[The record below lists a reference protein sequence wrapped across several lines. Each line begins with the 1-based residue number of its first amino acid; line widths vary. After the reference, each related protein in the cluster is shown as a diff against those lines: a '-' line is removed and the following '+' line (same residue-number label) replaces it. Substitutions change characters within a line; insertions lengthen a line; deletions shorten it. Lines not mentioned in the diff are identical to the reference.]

1 MALILQGKHQL
12 LFSGI
17 LVAYD
22 HGNLACTLVFG
33 NRYTGATSMR
43 MDPEIHPSIML
54 DLLSLTAVNIGAP
67 DITTNTC
74 CGTYKQ

>member
-1 MALILQGKHQL
+1 
-12 LFSGI
+12 
-17 LVAYD
+17 
-22 HGNLACTLVFG
+22 
-33 NRYTGATSMR
+33 MR